1 MPEAATENARDQQ
14 MENTEPEVT
23 KQQKPVS
30 ITNQIETLKGDC
42 TIMQKSL
49 KLILLV
55 LFAIAA
61 SIPVLAADAP
71 ASSGKVVNI
80 NTASLEQLM
89 LLPRIGPTV
98 AERIV
103 EFREANGPFKKATD
117 ILQVR
122 GIGDASFELLR
133 PYLVTEGQTT
143 LQIKQTAPKK
153 N

>member
-1 MPEAATENARDQQ
+1 
-14 MENTEPEVT
+14 MENTEPEVSV
-23 KQQKPVS
+23 KQQTNIHKP
-30 ITNQIETLKGDC
+30 IETLKGDC

>member
-1 MPEAATENARDQQ
+1 
-14 MENTEPEVT
+14 MENTEPEVSE
-23 KQQKPVS
+23 KQKPTIPNEIDS
-30 ITNQIETLKGDC
+30 LKGDC

-49 KLILLV
+49 KLITLV

-61 SIPVLAADAP
+61 SAPLFAADAP
-71 ASSGKVVNI
+71 ASSGEVVNI
-80 NTASLEQLM
+80 NTATQAELM

-98 AERIV
+98 AERII

-122 GIGDASFELLR
+122 GVGDASFELLR